1 MELPSV
7 GSEELDE
14 KIKEWLQWDKNEET
28 RGEIKSLCLA
38 GDVAKLKKFLL
49 SRLKFGTAGLRAQM
63 GPGYSQMNDLV
74 IIQTAQGLAVYL
86 EEAIDD
92 VILKNGVVVGYDGRH
107 NSRRWAELTATVLLN
122 RNIPVRL
129 FSKVC
134 PTPFVPFSVL
144 HYKCAAGVMVT
155 ASHNPKEDNGFKV
168 CWHNGV
174 QISPP
179 HDKGIES
186 KILNNLCPWETSWDT
201 SVLASNNQLSDP
213 LQEAKDFYMKTLG
226 QDVRQQRLNQECSI
240 NFTYSPM
247 HGVGYL
253 YMEEAFRTAKFKPF
267 VVVEEQR
274 DPDPEFPTVK
284 FPNPEEGESALDLS
298 IRTAENNNST
308 IILANDPDADRLA
321 VAEKQSKQ
329 DNDWYIFSGNELGA
343 LLGWWS
349 WYSFRQANPD
359 EDPSQLHMMA
369 STVSSKFLK
378 TMADAEGFNF
388 TETLTGFK
396 WMGNEAVELQAQGK
410 HVLFAYEEAIGF
422 MCGTAVLDKDGI
434 SAGIRAA
441 EMAAFLS
448 SNGMSL
454 RDKLDELFSKYGY
467 HINCNSYFLCNE
479 QPVIKKLFERLR
491 TFSGQPNTYPESLL
505 NGKYEVKFVRDL
517 LKPGYDSSQP
527 NKKAILPVSSSSQM
541 ITFTFKNG
549 LVATLRTSGTEPKI
563 KYYAELCAPPTET
576 DLQVLQDMLNE
587 MVEAII
593 SEFLQPD
600 KNGLQARNA

>member
-7 GSEELDE
+7 GDGELDE
-14 KIKEWLQWDKNEET
+14 KIKEWLQWDKNEKT
-28 RGEIKSLCLA
+28 RGEIQSLCLA
-38 GDVAKLKKFLL
+38 GDVAKLRKFLL
-49 SRLKFGTAGLRAQM
+49 SRLTFGTAGLRGRM

-86 EEAIDD
+86 EEALDD

-122 RNIPVRL
+122 HNIPVHL
-129 FSKVC
+129 FSEVC
-134 PTPFVPFSVL
+134 PTPFVPFTVL

-168 CWHNGV
+168 YWQNGA
-174 QISPP
+174 QIIPP

-186 KILNNLCPWETSWDT
+186 TILNNLCPWERSWDT
-201 SVLASNNQLSDP
+201 SVLESNNQLNDP

-226 QDVRQQRLNQECSI
+226 QDVEQQKLNQECSI
-240 NFTYSPM
+240 NFTYTAM

-284 FPNPEEGESALDLS
+284 FPNPEEGESVLNLS
-298 IRTAENNNST
+298 KKTAENNNST
-308 IILANDPDADRLA
+308 VILANDPDADRLA

-329 DNDWYIFSGNELGA
+329 DNEWHIFSGDELGA

-378 TMADAEGFNF
+378 TMADTEGFIF

-396 WMGNEAVELQAQGK
+396 WMGSKTAELQAQGK
-410 HVLFAYEEAIGF
+410 RVLFAYEEAIGF

-434 SAGIRAA
+434 SAGIRVA

-448 SNGMSL
+448 SIGMSL

-467 HINCNSYFLCNE
+467 HISNNSYFLCYE
-479 QPVIKKLFERLR
+479 QPVIKNLFERLR
-491 TFSGQPNTYPESLL
+491 TFTGQPNTYPESLL

-517 LKPGYDSSQP
+517 MTPGYDSSQP
-527 NKKAILPVSSSSQM
+527 DQKAILPVSRSSQM
-541 ITFTFKNG
+541 ITFTFENG

-563 KYYAELCAPPTET
+563 KYYAELCARPTET
-576 DLQVLQDMLNE
+576 NLEVLQGTLNE

>member
-1 MELPSV
+1 MELPSF
-7 GSEELDE
+7 GDGDLDKE
-14 KIKEWLQWDKNEET
+14 IEEWLQWDKNEVT
-28 RGEIKSLCLA
+28 RGEIQSLCSD
-38 GDVAKLKKFLL
+38 GDMAKLRKLLL
-49 SRLKFGTAGLRAQM
+49 SRLKFGTAGLRGQM

-86 EEAIDD
+86 EDALED

-107 NSRRWAELTATVLLN
+107 NSKRWAELTATVLLN

-129 FSKVC
+129 FSEVC
-134 PTPFVPFSVL
+134 PTPFVPFTVL

-168 CWHNGV
+168 YWQNGA
-174 QISPP
+174 QIIPP

-186 KILNNLCPWETSWDT
+186 TILNNLCPWEKSWDT
-201 SVLASNNQLSDP
+201 SILASSNQLSDP

-226 QDVRQQRLNQECSI
+226 QDVLQQKLNQECHI
-240 NFTYSPM
+240 NFTYTAM

-267 VVVEEQR
+267 IVVEEQR

-284 FPNPEEGESALDLS
+284 FPNPEEGKSALDLS
-298 IRTAENNNST
+298 IDTAEKNNST

-321 VAEKQSKQ
+321 VAEKQSKR
-329 DNDWYIFSGNELGA
+329 DNGWYIFSGNELGA

-349 WYSFRQANPD
+349 WYSFRQANPH

-378 TMADAEGFNF
+378 TMADVEGFSF

-396 WMGNEAVELQAQGK
+396 WMGSKTVELQAQGK
-410 HVLFAYEEAIGF
+410 RVLFAYEEAIGF
-422 MCGTAVLDKDGI
+422 MCGMAVLDKDGI
-434 SAGIRAA
+434 SAGIRVA

-454 RDKLDELFSKYGY
+454 RDKLDELYSTYGY
-467 HINCNSYFLCNE
+467 HISDNSYFLCYE
-479 QPVIKKLFERLR
+479 QPVIKRLFERLR

-517 LKPGYDSSQP
+517 TSGYDSSQP
-527 NKKAILPVSSSSQM
+527 DQKAILPVSHSSQM

-563 KYYAELCAPPTET
+563 KYYTELCASPAERSL
-576 DLQVLQDMLNE
+576 DVLQDTLNE
-587 MVEAII
+587 MVQAII

-600 KNGLQARNA
+600 KNGLQARSA

>member
-7 GSEELDE
+7 GDGELDE

-28 RGEIKSLCLA
+28 RGEIQSLCLA
-38 GDVAKLKKFLL
+38 GDVTKLEKLLL
-49 SRLKFGTAGLRAQM
+49 SRLEFGTAGLRGRM

-86 EEAIDD
+86 EETLDD

-129 FSKVC
+129 FSEVC
-134 PTPFVPFSVL
+134 PTPFVPFTVL

-168 CWHNGV
+168 YWQNGA
-174 QISPP
+174 QIIPP

-186 KILNNLCPWETSWDT
+186 KILNNLCPWERSWDT
-201 SVLASNNQLSDP
+201 SVVASNNQLSDP

-226 QDVRQQRLNQECSI
+226 QDVEQQKWNQECSI
-240 NFTYSPM
+240 NFTYTAM

-274 DPDPEFPTVK
+274 VPDPEFPTVK
-284 FPNPEEGESALDLS
+284 FPNPEEDSALDLS
-298 IRTAENNNST
+298 IKTADNNNST

-321 VAEKQSKQ
+321 VAEKQ
-329 DNDWYIFSGNELGA
+329 DNGWYIFSGNELGA

-349 WYSFRQANPD
+349 WRSFRKANPD

-378 TMADAEGFNF
+378 TMADTEGFSF

-396 WMGNEAVELQAQGK
+396 WMGSKTADLQAQGK
-410 HVLFAYEEAIGF
+410 RVLFAYEEAIGF

-434 SAGIRAA
+434 SAGIRVA

-448 SNGMSL
+448 INGMSL
-454 RDKLDELFSKYGY
+454 RGKLDKLFSKYGY
-467 HINCNSYFLCNE
+467 HISNNSYFLCHE
-479 QPVIKKLFERLR
+479 PPVIKNLFERLR

-517 LKPGYDSSQP
+517 MKPGYDSSQP
-527 NKKAILPVSSSSQM
+527 DQKAILPVSGSSQM

-563 KYYAELCAPPTET
+563 KYYAELCAQPTET
-576 DLQVLQDMLNE
+576 NLKVLQDTLEE

-593 SEFLQPD
+593 REFLQPV